1 MRILVTG
8 HQGYIGSV
16 LTRWLADRGFDV
28 HGLDNGYFA
37 EAGFATGHP
46 RIPSVKADVR
56 DISVDQLRGF
66 DAVIHLA
73 ALSNDPLGELD
84 ASLTDDINRLA
95 SVRLARL
102 AREAGVS
109 RFLFSSSCSMYGAA
123 GADAVTETA
132 PLSPL
137 TAYAQSKVYTERD
150 LIELA
155 TDDFSPVYLRNAT
168 VYGMSPRLRLDLVLP
183 NLVAWAYTTRKVNVL
198 SDGTPWRPI
207 VHVQDLSQAF
217 ELVLR
222 APRETIHNQAFNVGT
237 SSANYQ
243 VRELAEIVASV
254 VSGSRVE
261 FAVDGGPDP
270 RSYRV
275 SFDKFAAA
283 FPEYAPHWDARRGAE
298 ELHAAFVAER
308 LDSAAL
314 TDWRF
319 IRLRQIRRLLD
330 EHALDNHLR
339 WRVAS
344 GIAA

>member
-28 HGLDNGYFA
+28 RGLDNGYFA
-37 EAGFATGHP
+37 ESGFATGHP
-46 RIPSVKADVR
+46 RIPTIHADVR
-56 DISVDQLRGF
+56 DLRVDHLRGF
-66 DAVIHLA
+66 DAIIHLA

-84 ASLTDDINRLA
+84 ASLTDDINHRA
-95 SVRLARL
+95 SVHVAKL

-123 GADAVTETA
+123 GEKAVTETA

-137 TAYAQSKVYTERD
+137 TAYAQSKVDTERD
-150 LIELA
+150 LYHLA
-155 TDDFSPVYLRNAT
+155 TEDFSPVYLRNAT

-183 NLVAWAYTTRKVNVL
+183 NLVAWAYTTHTVKVL

-254 VSGSRVE
+254 VPGSDVE
-261 FAVDGGPDP
+261 FATDGGPDP

-275 SFDKFAAA
+275 SFDKFATA
-283 FPEYAPHWDARRGAE
+283 FPEYRPQWDARRGAV
-298 ELHAAFVAER
+298 ELYAAFDAEK
-308 LDSAAL
+308 LDSGAL
-314 TDWRF
+314 ADWHF
-319 IRLRQIRRLLD
+319 IRLRQIRRLLED
-330 EHALDNHLR
+330 DALDSHLR
-339 WRVAS
+339 WRVARS
-344 GIAA
+344 IAA